1 MYKERVRIF
10 EVLNVITPFY
20 SMSKHHQS
28 TFEAQSHPGQIIL
41 SFTVVLARQK
51 GLVEALP
58 REAFIEWGREGS
70 TSRGEARGRRH
81 RVAAAARFRQ

>member
-28 TFEAQSHPGQIIL
+28 TFEAQSHPRQIIL
-41 SFTVVLARQK
+41 SFTV
-51 GLVEALP
+51 E
-58 REAFIEWGREGS
+58 IGR
-70 TSRGEARGRRH
+70 AH
-81 RVAAAARFRQ
+81 V